1 MGGVLNVDQMK
12 NINKGKDE
20 MRKLDEE
27 VEMAR
32 VTKKK
37 EYEALVE
44 SRKNQ
49 EENPYGTKQAASADS
64 DELEMQRDLGQA

>member
-49 EENPYGTKQAASADS
+49 EENPYGTK
-64 DELEMQRDLGQA
+64 